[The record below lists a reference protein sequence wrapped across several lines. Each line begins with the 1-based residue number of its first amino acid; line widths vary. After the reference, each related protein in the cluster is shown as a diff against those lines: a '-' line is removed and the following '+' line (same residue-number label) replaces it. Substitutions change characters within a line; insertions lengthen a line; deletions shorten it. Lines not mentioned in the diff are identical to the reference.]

1 MTKTTTTRVLGLN
14 HIYIPG
20 LAAGNLGDIGVK
32 SFDPDKLA
40 GNNNNNNN
48 DNNNNNNNNYKTI
61 KITIINLP

>member
-32 SFDPDKLA
+32 SFDPNKLA
-40 GNNNNNNN
+40 GNM
-48 DNNNNNNNNYKTI
+48 TTTMI
-61 KITIINLP
+61 IIIITKLSK